1 MGLLAPLLLLHLPHQ
16 LHQLLNCEQN
26 AAAVDQ
32 VCDRCME
39 ILTGRLRQPTK
50 TGGINLTEKIEQG
63 LTGGSFQQFPQ
74 HLEIESLLPVQ
85 GDGPQPAQPLKACQL
100 F

>member
-16 LHQLLNCEQN
+16 LHQLLHREQD
-26 AAAVDQ
+26 AAAISQ
-32 VCDRCME
+32 VFDRCVE
-39 ILTGRLRQPTK
+39 VLTGRLRKPTE
-50 TGGINLTEKIEQG
+50 TGGINLTEQIEQS
-63 LTGGSFQQFPQ
+63 LTGCPFQQFPQ